1 MPINFEAPS
10 KKQLDFMNLRPLNE
24 SGEAKKIQA
33 GGPINKRKAYLCRHI
48 IRIVFGCFKK
58 N

>member
-24 SGEAKKIQA
+24 SGEAKKIQT

-48 IRIVFGCFKK
+48 I
-58 N
+58 